1 MRTNH
6 SVVMLGVLALGA
18 AASLVGCGTKEEGYC
33 FPDGNCDD
41 SLAAGSS
48 AKGGSSG
55 KGGSGGKAGTGGGS
69 PFAGSGGGV
78 EINGGNG
85 GAAGG
90 CVKSSN
96 ADLCNDGIDNDCD
109 GKVDN
114 TDFTKV
120 QTCGDCST
128 DCTKTVDNAVGVTCT
143 PAGANKPGTCGFTTC
158 APNFYDT
165 DKKPANGCEYGPC
178 KKTGPTDIACDGLDN
193 DCNGVVDDGVD
204 LCSDTRCGD
213 CAVDCTKR
221 FANAT
226 GKCTKADPN
235 QKTCSLSTAKC
246 DLLKCADGFVDA
258 NKDPKD
264 GCEYKCTPTGPELC
278 GDGIDNDCDGLVDT
292 ADPDLTADPPS
303 DPNIGKACTNSD
315 KGLCAKMGGKFACL
329 NNVLT
334 CTGLKPGD
342 NKEVCNG
349 EDDDCNGQVDDAP
362 TDLGQCGMFTFGKC
376 QNGQASCENGAKAC
390 QGEITPEAE
399 VCNNIDDDCDDIID
413 GTIPD
418 GQTQATLVAC
428 VGDADCPSGQVCRTR
443 DSDNTKKVCA
453 QPSKSE
459 GAPCNEPPAGTPC
472 VAGKQSCEN
481 AALVC
486 KGGTNTVG
494 VTDKC
499 GEDTNCNGVLEGQPD
514 LMNDPF
520 NCGACA
526 NDCTKGADHLN
537 WTCVMGSCKQPVDP
551 ATKCQTGF
559 IDCDGNAGDCE
570 KACTF
575 LSEQEVCNGIDD
587 NCDCNV
593 DEPKD
598 ATHPKGVLVPTPDQ
612 QCGVTVG
619 AAADPACNAKS
630 AQNPG
635 GVEVKCDAGKFVC
648 VFPSGY
654 CDQGNPPSCAGTD
667 DVCDGKDNNCNGTI
681 DDNYKAPIKNSD
693 ALGQPCASDDGLA
706 IKDGECRALG
716 TYQCGADKKS
726 TVCSVKNKKL
736 KCGVMA
742 GDSTYNQKPCDETCD
757 GLDNDCDGAVDEPHY
772 DETGIVTQASGDGTY
787 LKPAVVKI
795 GDSLWIS
802 AYEMSRYNATQTT
815 SGNGNGYFGGTGTP
829 ANASRDKTTACAD
842 VPSAQSPSRV
852 PWFNVTP
859 IEAEQACH
867 HIGGRLCTQTEWRG
881 ACQVTDAD
889 TNPKKDCSWGY
900 QNNCSASAPTTCN
913 TAAYDFD
920 PNTPGDQDGLLPVG
934 SSKVPGCYS
943 DWSGANAT
951 GPGAN
956 PVAGTTGLYDMTGN
970 LREITVSDATVGKD
984 VVNRQYVLAGGAFN
998 SDENGSTCS
1007 FSFYTVASS
1016 FELYSV
1022 GFRCCFDQY
1031 PD

>member
-1 MRTNH
+1 MKTKH
-6 SVVMLGVLALGA
+6 SSMMLGLLSLGA
-18 AASLVGCGTKEEGYC
+18 AAALMGCGTKEEGFC

-41 SLAAGSS
+41 TANGGNAGTS
-48 AKGGSSG
+48 GGG
-55 KGGSGGKAGTGGGS
+55 KGGTGGMGGS
-69 PFAGSGGGV
+69 I
-78 EINGGNG
+78 EGGNG

-90 CVKSSN
+90 SCTPTSTV
-96 ADLCNDGIDNDCD
+96 DICNDGLDNDCD
-109 GKVDN
+109 GTVDN
-114 TDFTKV
+114 PNFTKV

-128 DCTKTVDNAVGVTCT
+128 DCTKKVSNATGVTCA
-143 PAGANKPGTCGFTTC
+143 PNGDNKPGTCGYTEC
-158 APNFYDT
+158 APNFYDL
-165 DKKPANGCEYGPC
+165 DKNKVNGCEYGPC

-193 DCNGVVDDGVD
+193 DCDGIVDNGVD

-226 GKCTKADPN
+226 GKCTKTDPV
-235 QKTCSLSTAKC
+235 QTTCSLATAKC

-292 ADPDLTADPPS
+292 ADPDLTGPTPS

-362 TDLGQCGMFTFGKC
+362 TDLGQCGMFNFGKC
-376 QNGQASCENGAKAC
+376 QKGQASCENGAKAC
-390 QGEITPEAE
+390 QGEVTPDPE

-428 VGDADCPSGQVCRTR
+428 TDDTGCPTGQVCRPR
-443 DSDNTKKVCA
+443 DSDNSKHVCA
-453 QPSKSE
+453 LPSTSE
-459 GAPCNEPPAGTPC
+459 GAPCNVPPAGTPC
-472 VAGKQSCEN
+472 TAGAQYCQN

-486 KGGTNTVG
+486 KGGVVSNMP
-494 VTDKC
+494 DKC

-514 LMNDPF
+514 IMTDPF
-520 NCGACA
+520 NCGGCG

-537 WTCVMGSCKQPVDP
+537 WTCDQGTCKMPTDP
-551 ATKCQTGF
+551 GTKCQGGF
-559 IDCDGNAGDCE
+559 IDCDGNPNDCE

-575 LSEQEVCNGIDD
+575 LSEQEVCNGVDD
-587 NCDCNV
+587 NCDCKI

-598 ATHPKGVLVPTPDQ
+598 ATHPKGVLVPSPDQ

-619 AAADPACNAKS
+619 ASADPACMAKTD
-630 AQNPG
+630 ANPG

-654 CDQGNPPSCAGTD
+654 CDQGNPPTCSGTD
-667 DVCDGKDNNCNGTI
+667 DICDGKDNNCNGTI

-693 ALGQPCASDDGLA
+693 ALGQPCASDDGQA
-706 IKDGECRALG
+706 IKDGECRATG
-716 TYQCGADKKS
+716 VYQCGADKKS
-726 TVCSVKNKKL
+726 TACSVKGKKL
-736 KCGVMA
+736 KCGVMP
-742 GDSTYNQKPCDETCD
+742 GDSTFNQKPCDEFCD
-757 GLDNDCDGAVDEPHY
+757 GLDNDCDGKADESHY
-772 DETGIVTQASGDGTY
+772 DSTGAATAESGDGNY

-802 AYEMSRYNATQTT
+802 AYEMSRFNASQTT
-815 SGNGNGYFGGTGTP
+815 SGTGNGYFGGAGTP

-842 VPSAQSPSRV
+842 PVTADHPGRV
-852 PWFNVTP
+852 PWFNVSP
-859 IEAEQACH
+859 IEAEQSCKN
-867 HIGGRLCTQTEWRG
+867 IGGRVCLQSEWQS
-881 ACQVTDAD
+881 ACQVNDTTDA
-889 TNPKKDCSWGY
+889 TPKKNCGWGY
-900 QNNCSASAPTTCN
+900 QNNCSTKAPGTCN
-913 TAAYDFD
+913 TSAFDFD
-920 PNTPGDQDGLLPVG
+920 AAAGDQDGLLPVG
-934 SSKVPGCYS
+934 SSKVSGCYS
-943 DWSGANAT
+943 DWSGTNAT
-951 GPGAN
+951 GTGPN
-956 PVAGTTGLYDMTGN
+956 PSGTVGLYDMTGN
-970 LREITVSDATVGKD
+970 LREITLSEATKAEPD
-984 VVNRQYVLAGGAFN
+984 ITKRQYVLTGGAFN
-998 SDENGSTCS
+998 SDEDGSACS
-1007 FSFYTVASS
+1007 FSFYTVSAS
-1016 FELYSV
+1016 FQLFSV
-1022 GFRCCFDQY
+1022 GYRCCFDTY